1 MNRDNSPS
9 PHQCF
14 GPFLLFLSRLSE
26 QHQIWLMVLSLC
38 TSHLKGKR
46 KQTIWEEHCR
56 GHKYASIMT
65 LAHICVCNTASF
77 AFLFFCCFFFSV
89 AHLVSVMKLFF
100 QTASRER
107 LLIFSNFSKT
117 YFLGPA
123 MRECFLHCPKS
134 ISLCSISDFSENYY
148 NLKDDRSFHLTTA
161 ILFYSIFLV
170 LEKASYLWSTCSCN
184 Y

>member
-1 MNRDNSPS
+1 MNRDNPPS

-77 AFLFFCCFFFSV
+77 AFLFFCWVFFLSCSSCVGNEVVFPNCF
-89 AHLVSVMKLFF
+89 
-100 QTASRER
+100 SR
-107 LLIFSNFSKT
+107 
-117 YFLGPA
+117 
-123 MRECFLHCPKS
+123 
-134 ISLCSISDFSENYY
+134 
-148 NLKDDRSFHLTTA
+148 
-161 ILFYSIFLV
+161 
-170 LEKASYLWSTCSCN
+170 KASYLFKFFQNLLFRTCHERMFLALSQK
-184 Y
+184 YFFVLYF